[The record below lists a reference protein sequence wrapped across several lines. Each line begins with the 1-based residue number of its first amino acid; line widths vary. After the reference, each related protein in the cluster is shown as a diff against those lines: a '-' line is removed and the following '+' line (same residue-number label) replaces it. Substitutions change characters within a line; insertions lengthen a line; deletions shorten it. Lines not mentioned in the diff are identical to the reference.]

1 MCCTFVTLSINGII
15 IIERNINYIYL
26 FIYLLFQEGTDSCS
40 DNSEKN
46 FYTQPDSS
54 QDSSQVQKS
63 SVGRP
68 RWFRDHYDD
77 MMNARRRSLDQT
89 STLNIEFD
97 RMEKRKHETQLTKKV
112 SSLSISELGQKTV
125 QGSKLGFSAASTI
138 GSDHEKTHFRSGCSG
153 ETFSANQGVSDIRE
167 NIIKKQNHSHFH
179 SGTDA
184 LTTNSSSV
192 LQASTK
198 DFTESNNCIDCMK
211 LLEVELQLTP
221 SQLRRLEWLLQNKVI
236 WLSILKTYQPNSH
249 IKSEELSVSASKTT
263 KKGDTEAHVPESI
276 VQTNELEQSKVF
288 KNETNGTNIH
298 KEHQFDDFDA
308 IREEVEQGNLEEL
321 LKCLEDVNYI
331 EKILHFSSND
341 VEMSETT
348 KIWSSHLED
357 ITKNID
363 AILHTSFDQ
372 LQPSVFGSLISAAF
386 NIPNLLPKQA
396 EIGQFDTDQSSSSK
410 QSPKEN
416 SVENKIKELKKE
428 AENNPIPSTVMDED
442 NFDPMRNNS
451 FSNEQSIPDPLISH
465 LEEKKDKQKSL
476 LLEQNL
482 QLNETKSSFSETA
495 GVSQTVDHIE
505 DDKEEFDS
513 DEQILADEKAMAVKF
528 DNFSQLDQN
537 DFVENKV
544 TAPHN
549 SIVAGTSSLEQC
561 DAPQN
566 EIGSVEENLFSTN
579 TLKGLQDEKEKFPS
593 VKAKPEFDGS
603 NVIKNE
609 TDENFH
615 ERKSSISDSNETAE
629 DVTEESSLSRANKE
643 QLFSE
648 HSISDPNK
656 TAEDITMEHSFS
668 LAENADSTFERKKET
683 PKIPPAVHSASHE
696 SKNERPVSRE
706 KNPSSTEG
714 ERGFKQPLGS
724 KEVRI

>member
-1 MCCTFVTLSINGII
+1 
-15 IIERNINYIYL
+15 
-26 FIYLLFQEGTDSCS
+26 
-40 DNSEKN
+40 
-46 FYTQPDSS
+46 
-54 QDSSQVQKS
+54 
-63 SVGRP
+63 
-68 RWFRDHYDD
+68 
-77 MMNARRRSLDQT
+77 
-89 STLNIEFD
+89 
-97 RMEKRKHETQLTKKV
+97 MEKRKHETQLTKKV

-125 QGSKLGFSAASTI
+125 QDSKLGFSAASTI
-138 GSDHEKTHFRSGCSG
+138 SSDHEKPHFRSGCSG
-153 ETFSANQGVSDIRE
+153 ETFSANEGVSDIRE

-192 LQASTK
+192 LQVSTK
-198 DFTESNNCIDCMK
+198 DFAESNNCIDCMK

-236 WLSILKTYQPNSH
+236 WLSILKTYQSNSH
-249 IKSEELSVSASKTT
+249 IELEELSVSASKTT
-263 KKGDTEAHVPESI
+263 QKGDTQAHVPESI

-288 KNETNGTNIH
+288 KNETNETNIH

-308 IREEVEQGNLEEL
+308 SRGEVEQGNLEEQDTL
-321 LKCLEDVNYI
+321 GNYLEDGNHI
-331 EKILHFSSND
+331 ENKSHFSSND

-396 EIGQFDTDQSSSSK
+396 ETGQFDTDQSSSSK
-410 QSPKEN
+410 QSPKDN
-416 SVENKIKELKKE
+416 SVENEIKELKKE
-428 AENNPIPSTVMDED
+428 AENNLIPSTVMDED
-442 NFDPMRNNS
+442 NFDPMRSNS
-451 FSNEQSIPDPLISH
+451 FSNERSIPDPLISH

-495 GVSQTVDHIE
+495 AVSQTVDHIE

-513 DEQILADEKAMAVKF
+513 DGQNLAEEKSMTVNF
-528 DNFSQLDQN
+528 DNFPPLEQKN
-537 DFVENKV
+537 FVENKV
-544 TAPHN
+544 TAFHS
-549 SIVAGTSSLEQC
+549 SIVAGTSSLDNCE
-561 DAPQN
+561 APQK
-566 EIGSVEENLFSTN
+566 EKSSVEENLCSAN
-579 TLKGLQDEKEKFPS
+579 TLKGLQDEDEKLPS
-593 VKAKPEFDGS
+593 AKAKPEFDGS

-648 HSISDPNK
+648 HSISDPNT
-656 TAEDITMEHSFS
+656 TAEDITMEPSFS
-668 LAENADSTFERKKET
+668 LAENADSTFEAMKET
-683 PKIPPAVHSASHE
+683 PKIPPAVYSASHE

-706 KNPSSTEG
+706 KNPPSTEG